1 MDPNG
6 ARVPPSDLP
15 SHAEKVTFSATGR
28 PLDDVD
34 RRIIVALQHDPR
46 VSWSSIAERIGVAAS
61 TVARRGQ
68 NLLDDGTVKVSIV
81 PTLGHNGHVQT
92 FIGRISCTPGRQVE
106 VAEKLLNTPEARF
119 VSLVTGKADIVTEV
133 VITGG
138 TGQYARILT
147 EMQSI
152 PGVERWRSD
161 LLMNTSKVSFDWGR
175 QIFPDEAE
183 IFGESREMPP
193 PNSCGP
199 EHFDTVDRQMI
210 EILEREGRASFSSVA
225 SAIGL
230 NESNIRRR
238 YERLLAG
245 GCVTPIATVP
255 ASALGMIAET
265 FLLVRVKP
273 NRLNAVCIELKQQNC
288 VRFLATSLE
297 DSSVYCEV
305 ILPTTE
311 DLYVFMTE
319 TLANMEGVQG
329 WSAFQQ
335 LVFMKRG
342 YGETGWWRSQ
352 IAV

>member
-1 MDPNG
+1 MDHNG
-6 ARVPPSDLP
+6 TGLPPSGVP
-15 SHAEKVTFSATGR
+15 HHACEVTYSATGR

-34 RRIIVALQHDPR
+34 RRIIVAMQHDPR
-46 VSWSSIAERIGVAAS
+46 VSWSSIADRIGVAAS
-61 TVARRGQ
+61 TIARRGQ
-68 NLLDDGTVKVSIV
+68 HLLDDGTVKVSVV
-81 PTLGHNGHVQT
+81 PTLGHDGHVQT
-92 FIGRISCTPGRQVE
+92 FIARISCTPGRQVE
-106 VAEKLLNTPEARF
+106 VAERLLNTPEARF
-119 VSLVTGKADIVTEV
+119 VSLVTGKADIVAEV

-138 TGQYARILT
+138 TGQYGRILT

-183 IFGESREMPP
+183 LFGSGFEMPP

-199 EHFDTVDRQMI
+199 EHFDAVDRQM
-210 EILEREGRASFSSVA
+210 LEVLGREGRASFSSVA
-225 SAIGL
+225 NEIGL

-273 NRLNAVCIELKQQNC
+273 NRLNAVCVELKEQNC

-311 DLYVFMTE
+311 DLYAFMTE
-319 TLANMEGVQG
+319 TLANMDGVQG

-352 IAV
+352 VST